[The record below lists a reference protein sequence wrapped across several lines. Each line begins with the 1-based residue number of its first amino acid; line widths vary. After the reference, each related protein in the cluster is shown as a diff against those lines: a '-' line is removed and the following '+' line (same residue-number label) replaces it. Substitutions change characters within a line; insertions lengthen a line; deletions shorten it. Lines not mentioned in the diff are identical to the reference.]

1 MVKSIKELSIEYQ
14 LSTRTLR
21 YYEEVGILKPT
32 RPANGMRHYSKREE
46 AKIKL
51 ILRGKKYGFSLE
63 EIKEMV
69 LLFDL
74 DRTGA
79 KQLQRTIVY
88 GEQKIVEIDEKIQEL
103 YEIREEMDRIANM
116 FRQKLA
122 QLMEVGE

>member
-74 DRTGA
+74 DRTGV

-122 QLMEVGE
+122 HLMEVGE

>member
-1 MVKSIKELSIEYQ
+1 MKSIKELSIEYQ

-74 DRTGA
+74 DRTGV

-122 QLMEVGE
+122 QLMEVGK

>member
-1 MVKSIKELSIEYQ
+1 MKSIKELSIEYQ

>member
-74 DRTGA
+74 DRTGV

>member
-1 MVKSIKELSIEYQ
+1 VKSIKELSIEYQ

-74 DRTGA
+74 DRTGV

>member
-122 QLMEVGE
+122 HLMEVGE

>member
-1 MVKSIKELSIEYQ
+1 MKSIKELSIEYQ

-122 QLMEVGE
+122 HLMEVGE

>member
-74 DRTGA
+74 DRTGL

-122 QLMEVGE
+122 HLMEVGE